1 MQIKTQAP
9 QDNHQVKDVWSDN
22 ITYRKSIIA
31 SQGCRYTDRTFR
43 KACSHC
49 YNSKADNQ
57 LRDSQLPCNSCCTN
71 LQKNLLLLLKGQI
84 RHIKVKSEV
93 SLSHSPSKYLSTLEI
108 LYILKIQCKSR
119 HFKTCVNILHC
130 VLETYSKSTLLLE
143 RVTYKSQGFLF
154 HFGVYLNIFT
164 EGDSE
169 EVLPA
174 FQSFL
179 YEGHP

>member
-1 MQIKTQAP
+1 MCI
-9 QDNHQVKDVWSDN
+9 
-22 ITYRKSIIA
+22 R
-31 SQGCRYTDRTFR
+31 DRFPTSLQFLL
-43 KACSHC
+43 HH
-49 YNSKADNQ
+49 
-57 LRDSQLPCNSCCTN
+57 

-119 HFKTCVNILHC
+119 HFKTCVKILHC

-179 YEGHP
+179 YEGDVYKRQQEFCLCKCLQYSII